1 MLRGAR
7 EDQSLSREDAAHEI
21 NLRLDQLDALER
33 DQFDRLPGDTFV
45 RGYLRTYAKWL
56 RLDVDKV
63 LATYIEQTGQS
74 VDVSLSSELNTR
86 KQLNTRSDNGLML
99 GAALIVGALI
109 LGFWLYNANTDSVE
123 ELAVNEGEIA
133 VDTFS
138 GKPLDQTPAPANE
151 GTNNSADTNSDTD
164 TQAAQNNW
172 ENPFTAA
179 AEYNASVSAEAEI
192 ADAEI
197 AEAEGA
203 EEAELETST
212 QPASESTGSV
222 STAQEAGAAAP
233 IAAPVAASRSGNVTS
248 SAGNILNRGSGP
260 DELFFTFSE
269 DCWLEVSNASG
280 RKVFSAVRLAGQGL
294 RIRGTAPFKVLVGNA
309 PAVELAFNG
318 EPVAVVSRNRRKSAR
333 LTLGGS

>member
-1 MLRGAR
+1 MLRTAR

-56 RLDVDKV
+56 RLDVDKT

-74 VDVSLSSELNTR
+74 ADVSLSADLNSR
-86 KQLNTRSDNGLML
+86 RQMNARSDNGLML
-99 GAALIVGALI
+99 GAALIVAVLI

-123 ELAVNEGEIA
+123 ELPVSEEEIA

-138 GKPLDQTPAPANE
+138 GKPLE
-151 GTNNSADTNSDTD
+151 EETNDSLAEVE
-164 TQAAQNNW
+164 QAQNDW

-192 ADAEI
+192 EATEQAAGNTPREANVASSDLAE
-197 AEAEGA
+197 
-203 EEAELETST
+203 T
-212 QPASESTGSV
+212 PV
-222 STAQEAGAAAP
+222 SAAVAAP
-233 IAAPVAASRSGNVTS
+233 PATATPP
-248 SAGNILNRGSGP
+248 AGNILSRGSGP

-280 RKVFSAVRLAGQGL
+280 RKVFAAVRLAGQGL
-294 RIRGTAPFKVLVGNA
+294 RVRGTAPFKVVVGNA
-309 PAVELAFNG
+309 PAVSLAFNG
-318 EPVAVVSRNRRKSAR
+318 QPVDVVSNNRRKMAR
-333 LTLGGS
+333 LTLGGN